1 MFFRFTAKA
10 GLMSSTM
17 RMPLVTG
24 HVVLPSPWLRSHTS
38 QFPISLSGRNL
49 HLLESSAFSA
59 FALEEEEL
67 EDQKFGTD
75 ENSWLLYEYQGS
87 YIHIYKKTHR
97 LSS

>member
-1 MFFRFTAKA
+1 
-10 GLMSSTM
+10 M

-24 HVVLPSPWLRSHTS
+24 HVELPSPWLRSHTS
-38 QFPISLSGRNL
+38 QLPISLSGRNL

-75 ENSWLLYEYQGS
+75 ENSRLLYGYQGS
-87 YIHIYKKTHR
+87 
-97 LSS
+97 